1 LYLFPAHQS
10 NLMMLSSYVLTTEI
24 KSAHL
29 LLNNTISSSYELMY
43 DVAAKNLEQQLLAT
57 SKYDSRLSCPG
68 CGGEDFYI
76 YRNNNIA
83 PFDDNSNNKLYEMVV
98 ECKNSQCQI
107 VTQTFALKVKYQE
120 DKSQDFKIIGNQII
134 INVFECSECGDYGE
148 KYRELTR
155 YAHTT
160 CIKYE
165 PPHFVEWQCPKHPSA
180 KTIHID
186 EYIEDMLPI

>member
-1 LYLFPAHQS
+1 
-10 NLMMLSSYVLTTEI
+10 
-24 KSAHL
+24 
-29 LLNNTISSSYELMY
+29 MY
-43 DVAAKNLEQQLLAT
+43 DATAAEQQLMAT
-57 SKYDSRLSCPG
+57 SKYGERLTCPG

-76 YRNNNIA
+76 YRNNNVA
-83 PFDDNSNNKLYEMVV
+83 PVDDRNEMVV

-107 VTQTFALKVKYQE
+107 VTQTFALKPWYQE

-134 INVFECSECGDYGE
+134 IDVFECSEYGEYGE

-160 CIKYE
+160 YIKYD
-165 PPHFVEWQCPKHPSA
+165 PLHFEEWQCPEHPGV

-186 EYIEDMLPI
+186 VLY

>member
-1 LYLFPAHQS
+1 
-10 NLMMLSSYVLTTEI
+10 
-24 KSAHL
+24 
-29 LLNNTISSSYELMY
+29 MY
-43 DVAAKNLEQQLLAT
+43 DAAAAEQQLKAT
-57 SKYDSRLSCPG
+57 SKYGSRLTCPG
-68 CGGEDFYI
+68 CGGEEFYI

-83 PFDDNSNNKLYEMVV
+83 SVVDDNNEMVV

-107 VTQTFALKVKYQE
+107 VTQTFALKAKYQE

-134 INVFECSECGDYGE
+134 INLFECSECGEYGE

-160 CIKYE
+160 YIRYD
-165 PPHFVEWQCPKHPSA
+165 PPHFEEWQCPKHPHV

-186 EYIEDMLPI
+186 EYIEDMLPV

>member
-1 LYLFPAHQS
+1 
-10 NLMMLSSYVLTTEI
+10 
-24 KSAHL
+24 
-29 LLNNTISSSYELMY
+29 MY
-43 DVAAKNLEQQLLAT
+43 DAAAVEQQLKAT
-57 SKYDSRLSCPG
+57 SKYGSRLTCPG
-68 CGGEDFYI
+68 CGGEEFYI

-83 PFDDNSNNKLYEMVV
+83 SVVDDNNEMVV

-134 INVFECSECGDYGE
+134 INLFECSECGEYGE

-160 CIKYE
+160 YIRYD
-165 PPHFVEWQCPKHPSA
+165 PPHFGEWQCPKHPGA
-180 KTIHID
+180 KTIHKD

>member
-1 LYLFPAHQS
+1 
-10 NLMMLSSYVLTTEI
+10 
-24 KSAHL
+24 
-29 LLNNTISSSYELMY
+29 MY
-43 DVAAKNLEQQLLAT
+43 DSSAEQQLMTT
-57 SKYDSRLSCPG
+57 SKYGSRLTCPG

-83 PFDDNSNNKLYEMVV
+83 SVVDDNNEIV

-107 VTQTFALKVKYQE
+107 VTQTFALKSGYQE

-134 INVFECSECGDYGE
+134 INVYECSECGEYSE
-148 KYRELTR
+148 IYRELTR

-160 CIKYE
+160 FIEYD
-165 PPHFVEWQCPKHPSA
+165 PPHFEEWQCPKHPGA

-186 EYIEDMLPI
+186 EYIEDMFPV